1 MEIKEIKIRE
11 VFVPDI
17 PQWGLDRP
25 ESIPTLPVVTQQIIT
40 GQIGFPIVDVPGCVK
55 ARETRNNES
64 LIVDDE
70 VGNLI
75 VCDPGKQP
83 VFEPMDWNPN
93 NLEPVIEKQERVML
107 PPPMEQ
113 PKSETKKEENEN
125 SQTSGVASSKPG
137 LPTDGFTE
145 PNPCPRPD
153 DPPIGS
159 KGKFGTARVE
169 SYRLNANGECITN
182 WTSEKPQDIAFTYL
196 PPPPVALTTAA
207 IAATAVTSS
216 VLIKPLSDAL
226 LKIVKP
232 LTKRLVK
239 RVLSRLGKKPKVLS
253 VRERRL
259 AQKALKK

>member
-1 MEIKEIKIRE
+1 MSKIREIKIRE
-11 VFVPDI
+11 IDVPEI
-17 PQWGLDRP
+17 PNWAIAIP
-25 ESIPTLPVVTQQIIT
+25 ESIPVFSPITQQIIT
-40 GQIGFPIVDVPGCVK
+40 GQIGFPVMDVPGCVE
-55 ARETRNNES
+55 ARETANN
-64 LIVDDE
+64 D
-70 VGNLI
+70 NLVI
-75 VCDPGKQP
+75 DAENTNLLVCDPGQQP
-83 VFEPMDWNPN
+83 SFNAMDYNPDST
-93 NLEPVIEKQERVML
+93 PPIAKSVML
-107 PPPMEQ
+107 PPPLDQ
-113 PKSETKKEENEN
+113 PKSE
-125 SQTSGVASSKPG
+125 SKSTNNNNISDGAIDPTG
-137 LPTDGFTE
+137 GPQLPAPRTPD
-145 PNPCPRPD
+145 PCPRPD

-169 SYRLNANGECITN
+169 SYYRDASGECKIK
-182 WTSEKPQDIAFTYL
+182 WTAEKPQDVAFTYL

-259 AQKALKK
+259 EQKALKK

>member
-1 MEIKEIKIRE
+1 MSKIREIKIRE
-11 VFVPDI
+11 IDVPEI
-17 PQWGLDRP
+17 PNWAIAIP
-25 ESIPTLPVVTQQIIT
+25 ESIPVFSPITQQIIT
-40 GQIGFPIVDVPGCVK
+40 GQIGFPVMDVPGCVE
-55 ARETRNNES
+55 ARETANNDQLVIDAENT
-64 LIVDDE
+64 
-70 VGNLI
+70 NLL
-75 VCDPGKQP
+75 VCDPGQQP
-83 VFEPMDWNPN
+83 SFTPMDYSPDSTP
-93 NLEPVIEKQERVML
+93 PVAKNVML
-107 PPPMEQ
+107 PPPLDQ
-113 PKSETKKEENEN
+113 PKSESKSTNN
-125 SQTSGVASSKPG
+125 NNISDGAIDPSGGPT
-137 LPTDGFTE
+137 LPAPRTPD
-145 PNPCPRPD
+145 PCPRPD

-169 SYRLNANGECITN
+169 SYYRDASGECKIK
-182 WTSEKPQDIAFTYL
+182 WTAEKPQDVAFTYL

-259 AQKALKK
+259 EQRSLKK

>member
-1 MEIKEIKIRE
+1 MSKIREIKIRE
-11 VFVPDI
+11 IDVPEI
-17 PQWGLDRP
+17 PNWAIAIP
-25 ESIPTLPVVTQQIIT
+25 ESIPVFSPTTQQIIT
-40 GQIGFPIVDVPGCVK
+40 GQIGFPVMDVPGCVE
-55 ARETRNNES
+55 ARETANN
-64 LIVDDE
+64 D
-70 VGNLI
+70 NLVI
-75 VCDPGKQP
+75 DAENTNLLVCDPGQQP
-83 VFEPMDWNPN
+83 SFNAMDYNPDST
-93 NLEPVIEKQERVML
+93 PPIAKSVML
-107 PPPMEQ
+107 PPPLDQ
-113 PKSETKKEENEN
+113 PKSE
-125 SQTSGVASSKPG
+125 SKSTNNNNISDGAIDPTG
-137 LPTDGFTE
+137 GPQLPAPRTPD
-145 PNPCPRPD
+145 PCPRPD

-169 SYRLNANGECITN
+169 SYYRDASGECKIK
-182 WTSEKPQDIAFTYL
+182 WTAEKPQDVAFTYL

-259 AQKALKK
+259 EQKALKK

>member
-1 MEIKEIKIRE
+1 MSKIRE
-11 VFVPDI
+11 IKVREIDVPEI
-17 PQWGLDRP
+17 PNWAIAIP
-25 ESIPTLPVVTQQIIT
+25 ESIPVFSPITQQIIT
-40 GQIGFPIVDVPGCVK
+40 GQIGFPVMDVPGCVE
-55 ARETRNNES
+55 ARETANNDQLVIDAENT
-64 LIVDDE
+64 
-70 VGNLI
+70 NLL
-75 VCDPGKQP
+75 VCDPGQQP
-83 VFEPMDWNPN
+83 SFTPMDYSPDSTP
-93 NLEPVIEKQERVML
+93 PVAKNVML
-107 PPPMEQ
+107 PPPLDQ
-113 PKSETKKEENEN
+113 PKSESKSTNN
-125 SQTSGVASSKPG
+125 NNISDGAIDPSGGPQ
-137 LPTDGFTE
+137 LPAPKTPD
-145 PNPCPRPD
+145 PCPRPD

-169 SYRLNANGECITN
+169 SYYRDASGECKIK
-182 WTSEKPQDIAFTYL
+182 WTAEKPQDVAFTYL

-259 AQKALKK
+259 EQRSLKK

>member
-1 MEIKEIKIRE
+1 M
-11 VFVPDI
+11 
-17 PQWGLDRP
+17 
-25 ESIPTLPVVTQQIIT
+25 
-40 GQIGFPIVDVPGCVK
+40 DVPGCVE
-55 ARETRNNES
+55 ARETSNNE
-64 LIVDDE
+64 
-70 VGNLI
+70 NLVI
-75 VCDPGKQP
+75 DAENTNLLLCDPGQQP
-83 VFEPMDWNPN
+83 SFTPMDYSPDSTP
-93 NLEPVIEKQERVML
+93 PVAKNVML
-107 PPPMEQ
+107 PPPLDQ
-113 PKSETKKEENEN
+113 PKSENKSTNNNISEVGINPTGGP
-125 SQTSGVASSKPG
+125 Q
-137 LPTDGFTE
+137 LPAPRTPD
-145 PNPCPRPD
+145 PCPRPD

-169 SYRLNANGECITN
+169 SYYRDASGECKIN
-182 WTSEKPQDIAFTYL
+182 WTAEKPQDVAFTYL

-259 AQKALKK
+259 EQKSLKK

>member
-1 MEIKEIKIRE
+1 M
-11 VFVPDI
+11 
-17 PQWGLDRP
+17 
-25 ESIPTLPVVTQQIIT
+25 
-40 GQIGFPIVDVPGCVK
+40 DVPGCVE
-55 ARETRNNES
+55 ARETSNNE
-64 LIVDDE
+64 
-70 VGNLI
+70 NLVI
-75 VCDPGKQP
+75 DAENTNLLLCDPGQQP
-83 VFEPMDWNPN
+83 SFTPMDYSPDSTP
-93 NLEPVIEKQERVML
+93 PVAKNVML
-107 PPPMEQ
+107 PPPLDQ
-113 PKSETKKEENEN
+113 PKSENKSTNNNISEGGINPTGGP
-125 SQTSGVASSKPG
+125 Q
-137 LPTDGFTE
+137 LPAPRTPD
-145 PNPCPRPD
+145 PCPRPD

-169 SYRLNANGECITN
+169 SYYRDASGECKIK
-182 WTSEKPQDIAFTYL
+182 WTAEKPQDVAFTYL

-259 AQKALKK
+259 EQKALKK

>member
-1 MEIKEIKIRE
+1 MSKIREIKIRE
-11 VFVPDI
+11 IDVPEI
-17 PQWGLDRP
+17 PNWAIAIP
-25 ESIPTLPVVTQQIIT
+25 ESIPVFSPITQQIIT
-40 GQIGFPIVDVPGCVK
+40 GQIGFPVMDVPGCVE
-55 ARETRNNES
+55 ARETANN
-64 LIVDDE
+64 D
-70 VGNLI
+70 NLVI
-75 VCDPGKQP
+75 DAENTNLLVCDPGQQP
-83 VFEPMDWNPN
+83 SFNAMDYNPDST
-93 NLEPVIEKQERVML
+93 PPIAKSVML
-107 PPPMEQ
+107 PPPLDQ
-113 PKSETKKEENEN
+113 PKSE
-125 SQTSGVASSKPG
+125 SKSTNNNNISDGAIDPTG
-137 LPTDGFTE
+137 GPQLPAPRTPD
-145 PNPCPRPD
+145 PCPRPD

-169 SYRLNANGECITN
+169 SYYRDTSGECKIK
-182 WTSEKPQDIAFTYL
+182 WTAEKPQDVAFTYL

-259 AQKALKK
+259 EQKALKK

>member
-1 MEIKEIKIRE
+1 M
-11 VFVPDI
+11 
-17 PQWGLDRP
+17 
-25 ESIPTLPVVTQQIIT
+25 
-40 GQIGFPIVDVPGCVK
+40 DVPGCVE
-55 ARETRNNES
+55 ARETSNNE
-64 LIVDDE
+64 
-70 VGNLI
+70 NLVI
-75 VCDPGKQP
+75 DAENTNLLLCDPGQQP
-83 VFEPMDWNPN
+83 SFTPMDYSPDSTP
-93 NLEPVIEKQERVML
+93 PVAKNVML
-107 PPPMEQ
+107 PPPLDQ
-113 PKSETKKEENEN
+113 PKSENKSTNNNISEGGINPTGGP
-125 SQTSGVASSKPG
+125 Q
-137 LPTDGFTE
+137 LPAPRTPD
-145 PNPCPRPD
+145 PCPRPD

-169 SYRLNANGECITN
+169 SYYRDASGECKIN
-182 WTSEKPQDIAFTYL
+182 WTAEKPQDVAFTYL

-259 AQKALKK
+259 EQKALKK

>member
-1 MEIKEIKIRE
+1 MEIKEIQVRKI
-11 VFVPDI
+11 FVPEI
-17 PQWGLDRP
+17 PQWGISRP
-25 ESIPTLPVVTQQIIT
+25 ESLPVIPVVTQQVIT

-55 ARETRNNES
+55 ARETKNNES

-70 VGNLI
+70 IGNLI
-75 VCDPGKQP
+75 VCDPGQQP

-113 PKSETKKEENEN
+113 PKSETKKEDNTN
-125 SQTSGVASSKPG
+125 ASGSATSSPV
-137 LPTDGFTE
+137 LPTDNFTA

-153 DPPIGS
+153 DPPVGS

-169 SYRLNANGECITN
+169 SYSLNANGECITN
-182 WTSEKPQDIAFTYL
+182 WTSEQPQDIAFTYL

-239 RVLSRLGKKPKVLS
+239 RVLTRLGKKTKVLS

>member
-1 MEIKEIKIRE
+1 MSKIREIKIRNID
-11 VFVPDI
+11 VPEI
-17 PQWGLDRP
+17 PNWAISIP
-25 ESIPTLPVVTQQIIT
+25 ESLPVLSPVTQQQIT
-40 GQIGFPIVDVPGCVK
+40 GQIGFPVMDVPGCVE
-55 ARETRNNES
+55 ARETSNN
-64 LIVDDE
+64 D
-70 VGNLI
+70 NLVI
-75 VCDPGKQP
+75 DAENTNLLLCDPGQQP
-83 VFEPMDWNPN
+83 SFTPMDYSPDSTP
-93 NLEPVIEKQERVML
+93 PVAKNVML
-107 PPPMEQ
+107 PPPLDQ
-113 PKSETKKEENEN
+113 PKSENKSTNNNISEGGINPTRGP
-125 SQTSGVASSKPG
+125 Q
-137 LPTDGFTE
+137 LPAPRTPD
-145 PNPCPRPD
+145 PCPRPD

-169 SYRLNANGECITN
+169 SFYRDASGECKIN
-182 WTSEKPQDIAFTYL
+182 WTAEKPQDVAFTYL

-259 AQKALKK
+259 EQKALKK

>member
-1 MEIKEIKIRE
+1 MSKIRE
-11 VFVPDI
+11 IKVREIDVPEI
-17 PQWGLDRP
+17 PNWAIAIP
-25 ESIPTLPVVTQQIIT
+25 ESIPVFSPITQQIIT
-40 GQIGFPIVDVPGCVK
+40 GQIGFPVMDVPGCVE
-55 ARETRNNES
+55 ARETSNN
-64 LIVDDE
+64 D
-70 VGNLI
+70 NLVI
-75 VCDPGKQP
+75 DAENTNLLLCDPGQQP
-83 VFEPMDWNPN
+83 SFTPMDYSPDSTP
-93 NLEPVIEKQERVML
+93 PVAKNVML
-107 PPPMEQ
+107 PPPLDQ
-113 PKSETKKEENEN
+113 PKSESKSTNN
-125 SQTSGVASSKPG
+125 NNISDGAIDPSGGPQ
-137 LPTDGFTE
+137 LPAPRTPD
-145 PNPCPRPD
+145 PCPRPD

-169 SYRLNANGECITN
+169 SYYRDASGECKIK
-182 WTSEKPQDIAFTYL
+182 WTAEKPQDVAFTYL

-259 AQKALKK
+259 EQKALKK